1 MRGEK
6 WRLTEAHKLDP
17 ATVAC
22 HRLLSKAANSI
33 IRLIVSAIN
42 FNPDM
47 KEFEAGVGV
56 YVANYT
62 RSLRPVIR
70 APGQDTGHMPETSSS
85 GRWVILSR
93 G

>member
-1 MRGEK
+1 M
-6 WRLTEAHKLDP
+6 
-17 ATVAC
+17 AC
-22 HRLLSKAANSI
+22 HRLLSKAANSV

-47 KEFEAGVGV
+47 KEFGAGGGECVC
-56 YVANYT
+56 YTANYA

-85 GRWVILSR
+85 GWWVILSR